1 MTTTQNGYVLGLKD
15 DELDRLDLQASY
27 YRMATIDAMR
37 WAGIE
42 PGMKVLDIG
51 SGTGAV
57 AFDAARL
64 VGPTGSVL
72 GLDIAAVPVQTANE
86 RAVRLGLDN
95 VSFRQADLAT
105 WQPTETFDA
114 LTGRLIT
121 MYLPNPSAVIASL
134 SGALRP
140 GGIVLLQEFAMSAA
154 RQVDGAALV
163 QRTLDW
169 LLAAFRAVGAP
180 TDLGY
185 DLGRVFRGAGLGT
198 PTMTVAARWEDG
210 PDAMAYGLLAG
221 IIRTL
226 LPVITAHDIATAAEV
241 DIDTLE
247 DRLRAA
253 NSQGSGVLAPL
264 LVSASTRTP
273 A

>member
-1 MTTTQNGYVLGLKD
+1 M
-15 DELDRLDLQASY
+15 
-27 YRMATIDAMR
+27 
-37 WAGIE
+37 
-42 PGMKVLDIG
+42 
-51 SGTGAV
+51 
-57 AFDAARL
+57 
-64 VGPTGSVL
+64 
-72 GLDIAAVPVQTANE
+72 QTANE

-134 SGALRP
+134 SRALRP

-154 RQVDGAALV
+154 RPVDGAALV

-226 LPVITAHDIATAAEV
+226 LPVITAHHIATAAEV

-247 DRLRAA
+247 DRLRDDQQPGAPGSSRPCWSA
-253 NSQGSGVLAPL
+253 RRRERRPSPTSTIPSGCPVSGSAGRRRRPARRSRSTGWWAVRPSGTARPPTPNGCGQPSGESSQLSCRP
-264 LVSASTRTP
+264 
-273 A
+273 